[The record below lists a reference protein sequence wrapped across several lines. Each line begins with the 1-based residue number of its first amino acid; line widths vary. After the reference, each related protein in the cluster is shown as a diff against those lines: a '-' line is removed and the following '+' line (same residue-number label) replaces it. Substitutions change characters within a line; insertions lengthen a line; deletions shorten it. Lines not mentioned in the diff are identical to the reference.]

1 MGHEAVHPDEPE
13 PWVYSI
19 GADEV
24 AVPARPPAVGT
35 LLGASNG
42 RAQGTSTRTRDA
54 ARHDN
59 GADLGGHGTNGGNGL
74 GAEGNGIGPAREA
87 RPMPAPGLTDDGSED
102 EAGDA
107 ESLLRELHSLAAL
120 DDALA
125 EKGRAAVGGER
136 NGHAARRD
144 PASSAVAPPP
154 LPRDATPPVPKDATP
169 PVPRDATPDAT
180 PPRPT
185 RGDPS
190 AIADAFAELSA
201 LDLPASTSTRAGAGA
216 AGHAGTSTSHAG
228 ANGDGPTP
236 PDAPAERRNHTD
248 AAGAHGGGG
257 LSALFSEG
265 PLFDSGDEPPPT
277 PERSHERADD
287 HGAEALRHERT
298 PDQEYEA
305 TLHVVASPARAQ
317 RSARRSG
324 TGPRSN
330 GASPQH
336 AVPPPTPLAD
346 RGSEVPEGADTGTN
360 GHPVPTPDTGNALDL
375 SSFTAKG
382 GPGARRA
389 GGRRRRLAR

>member
-1 MGHEAVHPDEPE
+1 MGHEAVHPDEPV

-19 GADEV
+19 GADEI
-24 AVPARPPAVGT
+24 PARPPAVGAS
-35 LLGASNG
+35 LGASNG
-42 RAQGTSTRTRDA
+42 RAQSTATRTTTA
-54 ARHDN
+54 AGHSN
-59 GADLGGHGTNGGNGL
+59 GAGRAGHGTNGGDGL
-74 GAEGNGIGPAREA
+74 GAEGNGTGPAREA
-87 RPMPAPGLTDDGSED
+87 RPMRAPGLTDDGSED

-125 EKGRAAVGGER
+125 EKGRAPLGWER
-136 NGHAARRD
+136 NGHASRRG
-144 PASSAVAPPP
+144 PAASAAAPPP
-154 LPRDATPPVPKDATP
+154 LPKDATP
-169 PVPRDATPDAT
+169 PVPSDAT

-201 LDLPASTSTRAGAGA
+201 LDLPTPARPGAGA
-216 AGHAGTSTSHAG
+216 AGHAGTTTSHGGASGAG
-228 ANGDGPTP
+228 ATP
-236 PDAPAERRNHTD
+236 PDAPTARRNHTD
-248 AAGAHGGGG
+248 AAGSHGGGG

-265 PLFDSGDEPPPT
+265 PLFDTGDEPPPT
-277 PERSHERADD
+277 PDPSHERAGD
-287 HGAEALRHERT
+287 HSAEALRREGT

-305 TLHVVASPARAQ
+305 TLHVVASPARAE

-336 AVPPPTPLAD
+336 VVPPPTPLAE
-346 RGSEVPEGADTGTN
+346 RGLEIAEGADPGTN
-360 GHPVPTPDTGNALDL
+360 GHRVPTPATPNALDL